1 MLMLENWTEYTR
13 FLVALFVIL
22 DPFAAVPIF
31 LALTK
36 TYTRSERGH
45 VANIAAITV
54 LVVLVVTSLTGES
67 LLHGMGTSLASFRV
81 GGGIVLLLMALAM
94 LNGQTGAV
102 RTTPEEEAEAEDRS
116 AIAVVPLAIPL
127 MAGPGS
133 ISSVIIQMHRGSGEY
148 HALLVIACIV
158 IVCLLLW
165 LVLRMATTIGRALG
179 QIGLNIIN
187 RLFGLILAAI
197 AVEIMAN
204 GLKELFPLLS
214 S

>member
-1 MLMLENWTEYTR
+1 MEHWTEYSR
-13 FLVALFVIL
+13 FFIALFVIL

-36 TYTRSERGH
+36 TYSASERGRI
-45 VANIAAITV
+45 ANISAVTV
-54 LVVLVVTSLTGES
+54 LLVLVLASLSGET
-67 LLHGMGTSLASFRV
+67 LLHTMGTSLASFRV

-94 LNGQTGAV
+94 LNGQTGSV
-102 RTTPEEEAEAEDRS
+102 RTTPEEEAEAVDRS

-133 ISSVIIQMHRGSGEY
+133 ISTAIIQMQRSDTEY
-148 HALLVIACIV
+148 HGLLVIFTI
-158 IVCLLLW
+158 ILVCLLLW
-165 LVLRMATTIGRALG
+165 LVLRLATVIGKALG

-187 RLFGLILAAI
+187 RLFGLILTAI

-204 GLKELFPLLS
+204 GLKELFPALVS
-214 S
+214 

>member
-1 MLMLENWTEYTR
+1 MEHWTEYTR
-13 FLVALFVIL
+13 FFIALFVIL

-36 TYTRSERGH
+36 TYSTSERGRI
-45 VANIAAITV
+45 ANISAVTVLLV
-54 LVVLVVTSLTGES
+54 LVVATLSGET
-67 LLHGMGTSLASFRV
+67 LLQTMGTSLASFRV

-94 LNGQTGAV
+94 LNGQTGSV
-102 RTTPEEEAEAEDRS
+102 RTTPEEEAEAENRN

-133 ISSVIIQMHRGSGEY
+133 ISTAIIQMQRSDTEY
-148 HALLVIACIV
+148 HGLLVIFTI
-158 IVCLLLW
+158 ILVCLLLW
-165 LVLRMATTIGRALG
+165 LVLRLANVIGKALG

-197 AVEIMAN
+197 AVEIMSN
-204 GLKELFPLLS
+204 GLKELFPVLAG
-214 S
+214 

>member
-1 MLMLENWTEYTR
+1 MIENWTEYTR

-22 DPFAAVPIF
+22 DPFAAVPIY

-36 TYTRSERGH
+36 TYTKSERGR

-54 LVVLVVTSLTGES
+54 LVVLVIASLTGES

-116 AIAVVPLAIPL
+116 AIAVVPLALPL

-133 ISSVIIQMHRGSGEY
+133 ISSVIIQMHRSNGEY
-148 HALLVIACIV
+148 HEILVISCIV

-204 GLKELFPLLS
+204 GLKELFPALTG
-214 S
+214 

>member
-1 MLMLENWTEYTR
+1 MEHWTEYTR
-13 FLVALFVIL
+13 FFIALFVIL

-31 LALTK
+31 LVLTK
-36 TYTRSERGH
+36 TYSARERGRI
-45 VANIAAITV
+45 ANISAVTV
-54 LVVLVVTSLTGES
+54 LLVLVLSALSGETI
-67 LLHGMGTSLASFRV
+67 LQTMGTSLASFRV

-94 LNGQTGAV
+94 LSGQTGSV
-102 RTTPEEEAEAEDRS
+102 RTTPEEEAEAENRN

-133 ISSVIIQMHRGSGEY
+133 ISTAIIQMQRSDTEY
-148 HALLVIACIV
+148 HGLLVIFTI
-158 IVCLLLW
+158 ILVCLLLW
-165 LVLRMATTIGRALG
+165 LVLRLATIIGKALG

-204 GLKELFPLLS
+204 GLRVLFPVLAG
-214 S
+214 

>member
-1 MLMLENWTEYTR
+1 MEHWTEYSR
-13 FLVALFVIL
+13 FFIALFVIL

-36 TYTRSERGH
+36 TYSRKERGQ
-45 VANIAAITV
+45 VANIAAATVLLV
-54 LVVLVVTSLTGES
+54 LVVASLTGES

-94 LNGQTGAV
+94 LSGQTGAV

-116 AIAVVPLAIPL
+116 AIAVVPLALPL

-133 ISSVIIQMHRGSGEY
+133 ISTVIIQMQRSTMEY
-148 HALLVIACIV
+148 HGLLVIFSIML
-158 IVCLLLW
+158 VCLLLW
-165 LVLRMATTIGRALG
+165 FVLRMATTIGRVLG
-179 QIGLNIIN
+179 HIGLNIIN
-187 RLFGLILAAI
+187 RLFGLVLAAI

-204 GLKELFPLLS
+204 GLKELFPALAG
-214 S
+214 

>member
-1 MLMLENWTEYTR
+1 MEHWTEYSR
-13 FLVALFVIL
+13 FFIALLVIL

-36 TYTRSERGH
+36 TYSDNERGRI
-45 VANIAAITV
+45 ANITAITV
-54 LVVLVVTSLTGES
+54 LLVLVIAALTGDA

-94 LNGQTGAV
+94 LNGQTGSV
-102 RTTPEEEAEAEDRS
+102 RTTPEEEAEAEDRN

-133 ISSVIIQMHRGSGEY
+133 ISTAIIQMQRSETEY
-148 HALLVIACIV
+148 HALFVIITIILVCI
-158 IVCLLLW
+158 LLW
-165 LVLRMATTIGRALG
+165 LVLRLATVIGKALG

-197 AVEIMAN
+197 AIEIMAN
-204 GLKELFPLLS
+204 GLRELFPALAA
-214 S
+214 

>member
-1 MLMLENWTEYTR
+1 MEHWTEYSR
-13 FLVALFVIL
+13 FFIALLVIL

-36 TYTRSERGH
+36 TYSDNERGRI
-45 VANIAAITV
+45 ANITAITV
-54 LVVLVVTSLTGES
+54 LLVLVIAALTGDA

-94 LNGQTGAV
+94 LNGQTGSV
-102 RTTPEEEAEAEDRS
+102 RTTPEEEAEAVDRN

-133 ISSVIIQMHRGSGEY
+133 IGTAIIQMQRSETEY
-148 HALLVIACIV
+148 HALFVIITIILVCI
-158 IVCLLLW
+158 LLW
-165 LVLRMATTIGRALG
+165 LVLRLATVIGKALG

-197 AVEIMAN
+197 AIEIMAN
-204 GLKELFPLLS
+204 GLRELFPALAA
-214 S
+214 

>member
-1 MLMLENWTEYTR
+1 MEHWTEYSR
-13 FLVALFVIL
+13 FFIALFVIL

-36 TYTRSERGH
+36 TYSDNERGRI
-45 VANIAAITV
+45 ANITAITV
-54 LVVLVVTSLTGES
+54 LLVLVIAALTGDA

-94 LNGQTGAV
+94 LNGQTGSV
-102 RTTPEEEAEAEDRS
+102 RTTPEEEAEAVDRN

-133 ISSVIIQMHRGSGEY
+133 ISTAIIQMQRSETEY
-148 HALLVIACIV
+148 HALFVNITIILVCI
-158 IVCLLLW
+158 LLW
-165 LVLRMATTIGRALG
+165 LVLRLATVIGKALG

-197 AVEIMAN
+197 AIEIMAN
-204 GLKELFPLLS
+204 GLRELFPALAA
-214 S
+214 